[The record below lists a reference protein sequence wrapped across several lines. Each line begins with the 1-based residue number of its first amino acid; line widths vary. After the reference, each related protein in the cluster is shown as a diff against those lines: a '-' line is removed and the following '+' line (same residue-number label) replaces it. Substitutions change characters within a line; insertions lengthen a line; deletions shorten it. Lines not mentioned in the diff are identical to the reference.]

1 MQDFFQPA
9 LENIR
14 LNAGDSAVS
23 DEHMQTVCR
32 QILEEVTAFFLCL
45 LWRDVMCVLGI
56 LNDICKF
63 DVRFINSNLEL

>member
-1 MQDFFQPA
+1 MAGVVFQEFFQPA

-32 QILEEVTAFFLCL
+32 QILEEVLHL
-45 LWRDVMCVLGI
+45 LFEQSSQ
-56 LNDICKF
+56 NQKF
-63 DVRFINSNLEL
+63 RQ